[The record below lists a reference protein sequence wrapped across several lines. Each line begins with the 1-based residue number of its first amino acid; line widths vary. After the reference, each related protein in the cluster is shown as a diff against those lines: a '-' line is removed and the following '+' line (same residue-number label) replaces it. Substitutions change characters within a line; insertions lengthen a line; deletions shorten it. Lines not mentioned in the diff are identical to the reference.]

1 MHREKRPRKQPRSKR
16 ATRTTR
22 VTTTRR
28 LRSAPRKR
36 TKPLARSRKSKQTPM
51 TPTVARSETS
61 SPVQPVASPEPLPFS
76 PVACVLA
83 SDPTTPAQVR
93 WTTRAQMIVLVLM
106 VAVMLVVAYRP
117 SQPGVAASVAVQ
129 PEIGVPAADVA
140 MPRFETQEIVR
151 PIAISEPAEPA
162 DATVTSARKSKTM
175 VAVAATKGMPSE
187 PVKET
192 PPAPVAPP
200 SVEAVSTANTMD
212 RPGGDGAE
220 SRVAEHVEQRAA
232 VTISGCV
239 ETGVND
245 TTFRLTDT
253 GGSDAPKS
261 RSWRSGFL
269 RKRTAPVAL
278 IDSANALRLQNYLG
292 RRITA
297 TGLLM
302 NREMQVQSLLPAGA
316 SCG

>member
-1 MHREKRPRKQPRSKR
+1 
-16 ATRTTR
+16 
-22 VTTTRR
+22 
-28 LRSAPRKR
+28 
-36 TKPLARSRKSKQTPM
+36 
-51 TPTVARSETS
+51 
-61 SPVQPVASPEPLPFS
+61 
-76 PVACVLA
+76 
-83 SDPTTPAQVR
+83 
-93 WTTRAQMIVLVLM
+93 MIVLVLM

-129 PEIGVPAADVA
+129 PEIDGPAADVA

-175 VAVAATKGMPSE
+175 VVAAAAKGMRSE

-192 PPAPVAPP
+192 PPAQVTPP
-200 SVEAVSTANTMD
+200 TVEAVTTASTMD
-212 RPGGDGAE
+212 RPGADGAE

-269 RKRTAPVAL
+269 KKRTAPVAL

-292 RRITA
+292 RRISA

-302 NREMQVQSLLPAGA
+302 NREMQVQSLMPAGA

>member
-1 MHREKRPRKQPRSKR
+1 
-16 ATRTTR
+16 
-22 VTTTRR
+22 
-28 LRSAPRKR
+28 
-36 TKPLARSRKSKQTPM
+36 
-51 TPTVARSETS
+51 
-61 SPVQPVASPEPLPFS
+61 
-76 PVACVLA
+76 
-83 SDPTTPAQVR
+83 
-93 WTTRAQMIVLVLM
+93 MIVLVLM
-106 VAVMLVVAYRP
+106 VAVLLVVAYRP

-151 PIAISEPAEPA
+151 PIAISEPVEPA
-162 DATVTSARKSKTM
+162 DATVTSTRKSKTM
-175 VAVAATKGMPSE
+175 VVAATKGMPSE

-192 PPAPVAPP
+192 PPAQVTPP
-200 SVEAVSTANTMD
+200 AVEAVTTASTMD
-212 RPGGDGAE
+212 RPGADGAE

-253 GGSDAPKS
+253 GGTEAPKS

-278 IDSANALRLQNYLG
+278 IDSANALRLQNYIG
-292 RRITA
+292 RRISA

>member
-1 MHREKRPRKQPRSKR
+1 
-16 ATRTTR
+16 
-22 VTTTRR
+22 
-28 LRSAPRKR
+28 
-36 TKPLARSRKSKQTPM
+36 
-51 TPTVARSETS
+51 
-61 SPVQPVASPEPLPFS
+61 
-76 PVACVLA
+76 
-83 SDPTTPAQVR
+83 
-93 WTTRAQMIVLVLM
+93 MIVLVLM

-117 SQPGVAASVAVQ
+117 SQPGAAASVAVQ
-129 PEIGVPAADVA
+129 PEIDAPGADVA

-162 DATVTSARKSKTM
+162 DATATSSRKSKTT
-175 VAVAATKGMPSE
+175 AVVATKGAPSE
-187 PVKET
+187 SVKET
-192 PPAPVAPP
+192 PRAVAPP
-200 SVEAVSTANTMD
+200 AVDAVATASAME
-212 RPGGDGAE
+212 PASAAGAE

-239 ETGVND
+239 ETGVTDN
-245 TTFRLTDT
+245 TFRLTDT
-253 GGSDAPKS
+253 GGTDAPKS

-278 IDSANALRLQNYLG
+278 IDTANALRLQKYVG
-292 RRITA
+292 RRISA

>member
-1 MHREKRPRKQPRSKR
+1 
-16 ATRTTR
+16 
-22 VTTTRR
+22 
-28 LRSAPRKR
+28 
-36 TKPLARSRKSKQTPM
+36 
-51 TPTVARSETS
+51 
-61 SPVQPVASPEPLPFS
+61 
-76 PVACVLA
+76 
-83 SDPTTPAQVR
+83 
-93 WTTRAQMIVLVLM
+93 
-106 VAVMLVVAYRP
+106 
-117 SQPGVAASVAVQ
+117 
-129 PEIGVPAADVA
+129 
-140 MPRFETQEIVR
+140 
-151 PIAISEPAEPA
+151 
-162 DATVTSARKSKTM
+162 
-175 VAVAATKGMPSE
+175 MPSE

-192 PPAPVAPP
+192 PPAQVTPP
-200 SVEAVSTANTMD
+200 AVEAVTTANTMD
-212 RPGGDGAE
+212 RPGADGAE

-278 IDSANALRLQNYLG
+278 IDSANALRLQNYVG
-292 RRITA
+292 RRISA

-302 NREMQVQSLLPAGA
+302 NREMQVRSLLPAGA